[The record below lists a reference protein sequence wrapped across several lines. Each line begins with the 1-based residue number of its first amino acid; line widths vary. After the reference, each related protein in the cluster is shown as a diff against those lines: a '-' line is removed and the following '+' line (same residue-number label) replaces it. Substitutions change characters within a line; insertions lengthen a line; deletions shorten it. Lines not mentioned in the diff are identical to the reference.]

1 MAHQVALVEGFGVGA
16 VVHVGLSALSEVTE
30 NFCPCGSEE
39 GAHDVAIDGGHTRE
53 SVNAAAAHEVEQEG
67 FVGVVLMVGYGNGGS
82 TALLA
87 QGFKP
92 SIAQIARCHFNAY
105 AAAARL
111 LLCVKTNA
119 VQAHL
124 LLLAEANHKL
134 LVALALRA
142 AQLKIAMRGLH
153 LVTRLA
159 EQQQKCHAVGT
170 ATQAHQ
176 DAGGLFGQ
184 YVGLEHGA
192 LLVRSWE

>member
-1 MAHQVALVEGFGVGA
+1 MAHQVALIEGFGVGA
-16 VVHVGLSALSEVTE
+16 VGHVGLSALSEVAE
-30 NFCPCGSEE
+30 DFCPCGSEE
-39 GAHDVAIDGGHTRE
+39 GAHHVAIDSGHTRE
-53 SVNAAAAHEVEQEG
+53 PVNAAAAHEVEQEG

-92 SIAQIARCHFNAY
+92 SIAQVARCHFNAY

-134 LVALALRA
+134 LIALALFT
-142 AQLKIAMRGLH
+142 AQLEIAMRGLH

-159 EQQQKCHAVGT
+159 EQQQKRYAVGT

-184 YVGLEHGA
+184 YVGVEHGA
-192 LLVRSWE
+192 LLVISY